1 MKNGFSKVFI
11 DRPILAA
18 VLSIL
23 IFVAGLIAIPNLA
36 VSEYPEVSPPTIQ
49 VTAIYPGANPKIIAD
64 TVAAPLEEAING
76 AENMI
81 YMKSAASSDGTL
93 SLTVTFKL
101 GVDIDIAAMQVQN
114 RVAQALPRL
123 PEAVRQLGVTTAKSS
138 PNITMVVHLTSP
150 KETHDGLY
158 LSNFATLRVRDEL
171 ARLNGVGSAQVFG
184 AGAYAMRVW
193 IDPDKAAA
201 RSLTALDVVAAI
213 REQNIQVSA
222 GALNAS
228 PQPKGASVQLLV
240 NAQGRLETP
249 EQFGAVVLQT
259 SADGAITRLRDVAR
273 IELGASTYAF
283 SSLLNNKRAAA
294 VVIFEAPGANSI
306 ALSDAVRAKMKELA
320 PAFPEGVSY
329 DIVYDPTVFV
339 RKSVESVI
347 STLLEAVALVV
358 LVVVLFLQTWRASI
372 IPLLAVPVSIVGT
385 FAALWL
391 LGYSINV
398 LTLFGLVLAI
408 GIVVDDAI
416 VVVENVE
423 RHIEEGMSPKQAAFK
438 AMREVTAP
446 IIAISLVLISVFVPI
461 AFIDGVTGQFYRQF
475 AVTIAISVIIS
486 AFNSLTLSPALAA
499 TLLQPSGARKDFLAR
514 AIDRVFGRF
523 FGWFN
528 RVFKR
533 RSDRYSDG
541 VGGTIRRAPRLLIV
555 YGILAVFAVLSFKL
569 VPAGF
574 IPTQDKQYL
583 FAGVQLPE
591 GATLERTEAAM
602 RRMGEIALA
611 TPGVADVVQFPGL
624 NAVHFVSTPNVG
636 VMFVGLKDAA
646 QLPKPASALATDLS
660 IAFSSIQD
668 GLAFAFMPP
677 PVSGYGNAAGVEMY
691 VQDRARIG
699 YGELNNQAQA
709 IAGTM
714 GMHPGFAPGSV
725 ITTFQSNVPQMD
737 AEVDRDKV
745 KLSGLRLTDVFD
757 TLQIYLGSA
766 YVNDMNMLGKTYAVY
781 AQADAQFRDQQSDVA
796 RMKVRAA
803 SGEMVPLGSVVK
815 LAPTFGPDPVIRY
828 NGYPAADV
836 QGGPVSPDVSA
847 AETVAIAK
855 KTAAQVL
862 PQGMNIEFTG
872 LTYQQ
877 VNQGNASLLVF
888 PLCVLL
894 VYLVLAALYES
905 WLLPLSV
912 ILIVPMCLLSAVGG
926 IWLLN
931 TVKGL
936 YFGLSIGAGW
946 IPAPPT
952 FIDLNI
958 FTQIGLIV
966 LMGLACK
973 NAILIVEF
981 ARELEHRGMKIAQAA
996 QEACRLRLR
1005 PILMTSFAFI
1015 MGVTPLMLASGAG
1028 AEVRQVMGFTVFAG
1042 MLGVTFFGLFFTPV
1056 FYVFIRLVLQRGAPL
1071 PNHDA
1076 DVDES
1081 DVDHSDAKYDGAN
1094 NAGVHHA

>member
-1 MKNGFSKVFI
+1 MKNGFSKTFVE
-11 DRPILAA
+11 RPILAA

-23 IFVAGLIAIPNLA
+23 IFVAGLIAIPNLP
-36 VSEYPEVSPPTIQ
+36 VTEYPEVSPPTIQ

-81 YMKSAASSDGTL
+81 YMKSAAASDGTL

-101 GVDIDIAAMQVQN
+101 GADIDIAAMQVQN

-123 PEAVRQLGVTTAKSS
+123 PEAVRQLGVTTAKAS
-138 PNITMVVHLTSP
+138 PNITMVVHIISP

-171 ARLNGVGSAQVFG
+171 ARLNGVGNAQVFG
-184 AGAYAMRVW
+184 AGVYAMRVW

-201 RSLTALDVVAAI
+201 RGLTALDVVAAI

-249 EQFGAVVLQT
+249 EEFGAVVLQT
-259 SADGAITRLRDVAR
+259 GVDGAITRLRDVAR
-273 IELGASTYAF
+273 VELGSNSYAF
-283 SSLLNNKRAAA
+283 DSLLNNKQAAA
-294 VVIFEAPGANSI
+294 IVIFEAPGANSI

-320 PAFPEGVSY
+320 KGFPEGVSW
-329 DIVYDPTVFV
+329 DVMYDPTVFV
-339 RKSVESVI
+339 RKSVESVV

-385 FAALWL
+385 FAALWM

-423 RHIEEGMSPKQAAFK
+423 RHIEEGMAPKQAAFK

-446 IIAISLVLISVFVPI
+446 IIAISLVLIAVFVPI

-499 TLLQPSGARKDFLAR
+499 ALLQPRGAKKDVLAR

-541 VGGTIRRAPRLLIV
+541 IGGTIRRAPRLLIV
-555 YGILAVFAVLSFKL
+555 YGVLAAMAFLSFRL

-624 NAVHFVSTPNVG
+624 NAAHFVSTPNVG
-636 VMFVGLKDAA
+636 VMFVSLKDAA
-646 QLPKPASALATDLS
+646 ELPKPASAIASDLTM
-660 IAFSSIQD
+660 AFDSIQD
-668 GLAFAFMPP
+668 GGAFAVMPP
-677 PVSGYGNAAGVEMY
+677 PVFGYGNAAGVDAF
-691 VQDRARIG
+691 VQDRGRIG
-699 YGELNNQAQA
+699 YGELNNEAQNLVNELRKMPEFSPY
-709 IAGTM
+709 TVY
-714 GMHPGFAPGSV
+714 SS
-725 ITTFQSNVPQMD
+725 FQSNVPQMD
-737 AEVDRDKV
+737 AIVDRDKV

-766 YVNDMNMLGKTYAVY
+766 YVNDMNLFGKTYAVY
-781 AQADAQFRDQQSDVA
+781 AQADANFRDQADDVA
-796 RMKVRAA
+796 RMKVRSA
-803 SGEMVPLGSVVK
+803 SAEMVPLGSVVQ
-815 LAPTFGPDPVIRY
+815 LVPSYGPDPVVRY
-828 NGYPAADV
+828 NGYPSADISA
-836 QGGPVSPDVSA
+836 GPSSPNVSA
-847 AETVAIAK
+847 AQTVAAVNE
-855 KTAAQVL
+855 TAAKVL

-877 VNQGNASLLVF
+877 VNQGNASLIVF

-931 TVKGL
+931 TVKGA
-936 YFGLSIGAGW
+936 YFGLSIAAGW
-946 IPAPPT
+946 IPPPPISAPPS

-1015 MGVTPLMLASGAG
+1015 MGVMPLMLASGAG

-1042 MLGVTFFGLFFTPV
+1042 MLGVTFFGLIFTPV
-1056 FYVFIRLVLQRGAPL
+1056 FSVFIREVLQGGAPL
-1071 PNHDA
+1071 PNQDA
-1076 DVDES
+1076 DSDISES
-1081 DVDHSDAKYDGAN
+1081 K
-1094 NAGVHHA
+1094 VHHA